1 VSQLLKD
8 APTEVKITIMQHM
21 KALVEVIGDQEFDT
35 HILPAIIQLSNDKI
49 WRVKLAVIQFIPL
62 LAEFIPPQMFK
73 ERLESVVLGWLSDP
87 VFQVREEAINV
98 MIVLKD
104 KLFNLQ
110 WLEDNIERKC

>member
-1 VSQLLKD
+1 
-8 APTEVKITIMQHM
+8 
-21 KALVEVIGDQEFDT
+21 
-35 HILPAIIQLSNDKI
+35 
-49 WRVKLAVIQFIPL
+49 VKLAVIQFIPL